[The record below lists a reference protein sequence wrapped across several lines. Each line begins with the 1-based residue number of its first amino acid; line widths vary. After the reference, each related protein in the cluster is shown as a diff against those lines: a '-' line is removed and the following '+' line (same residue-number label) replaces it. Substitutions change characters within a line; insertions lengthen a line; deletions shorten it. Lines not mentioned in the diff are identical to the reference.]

1 MILAL
6 YGAGAMGREFKYMA
20 DAGNEWAGVV
30 FIDDH
35 AISEELMGCPVLGFQ
50 KFCGQY
56 RPEEARFV
64 IAIGEPRVRKEA
76 YEKMKRAGYE
86 GAILRDPTAYIS
98 PDAEVGEATA
108 VCRGAFIGSLA
119 RVGRNVYL
127 SAGTAVGHDS
137 VIGDHTRL
145 GVHAFVGGHTMV
157 GENVF
162 VGSGAMLRDRIQ
174 IGDRSIIGLGAA
186 VFQNVPDQ
194 VTMIG
199 NPARISGESG
209 DRPVYG
215 GSAAAAERTEEKP
228 ESAAAEDAKT
238 WTPARIAETYWE
250 VFSGCFEGYDF
261 NPVTFRF
268 HEDGW
273 DSASQMALVAGLE
286 AAFGISFKG
295 REVLKM
301 NSFESGLKL
310 VRKKLDEKNR
320 EEG

>member
-20 DAGNEWAGVV
+20 DAGNEWSGVV

-35 AISEELMGCPVLGFQ
+35 ALSDELMGCPVLGFQ

-56 RPEEARFV
+56 RPEEIRFV
-64 IAIGEPRVRKEA
+64 IAIGEPQVRKEA
-76 YEKMKRAGYE
+76 FEKMKRAGYE
-86 GAILRDPTAYIS
+86 GAVLCEPTAYIS

-108 VCRGAFIGSLA
+108 VCRGAFVGSLA
-119 RVGRNVYL
+119 KVGSNVYL
-127 SAGTAVGHDS
+127 SAGSAVGHDS
-137 VIGDHTRL
+137 VVGDHTRL
-145 GVHAFVGGHTMV
+145 GEHSFVGGHALI

-162 VGSGAMLRDRIQ
+162 VGSGAMIRDRIRV
-174 IGDRSIIGLGAA
+174 GDGSIIGLGAA
-186 VFQNVPDQ
+186 VFGNVPEH

-215 GSAAAAERTEEKP
+215 ASAAPAERTEEKQEIAP
-228 ESAAAEDAKT
+228 AKDTKT

-250 VFSGCFEGYDF
+250 VFSSCFEGFDF

-273 DSASQMALVAGLE
+273 DSASQMALVSGLE
-286 AAFGISFKG
+286 TAFGISFKG

-301 NSFESGLKL
+301 NSFESGLNL
-310 VRKKLDEKNR
+310 VRKKLGEKSGG
-320 EEG
+320 EG

>member
-20 DAGNEWAGVV
+20 DAGNEWSGVV

-35 AISEELMGCPVLGFQ
+35 AQSEELMGCPVLGFQ
-50 KFCGQY
+50 KFCAQY
-56 RPEEARFV
+56 RPEEVRFV
-64 IAIGEPRVRKEA
+64 IAIGEPRVRREA
-76 YEKMKRAGYE
+76 FEKMKRAGYE
-86 GAILRDPTAYIS
+86 GAVLCEPTAYIS

-119 RVGRNVYL
+119 KVGKNVYL

-145 GVHAFVGGHTMV
+145 GVHSFVGGHTVV

-162 VGSGAMLRDRIQ
+162 VGSGAMIRDRIRV
-174 IGDRSIIGLGAA
+174 GDGSIIGLGAA
-186 VFQNVPDQ
+186 VFRNVPDH
-194 VTMIG
+194 VTMIC

-215 GSAAAAERTEEKP
+215 VSAAAAERTEEKL
-228 ESAAAEDAKT
+228 ESAAAEEAKT
-238 WTPARIAETYWE
+238 WTPAKIAETYWE
-250 VFSGCFEGYDF
+250 VFSSCFEGYDF

-301 NSFESGLKL
+301 NSFESGLNL
-310 VRKKLDEKNR
+310 VRKKLGEKSSG
-320 EEG
+320 EG

>member
-1 MILAL
+1 MCETRDL
-6 YGAGAMGREFKYMA
+6 K
-20 DAGNEWAGVV
+20 
-30 FIDDH
+30 
-35 AISEELMGCPVLGFQ
+35 
-50 KFCGQY
+50 QY
-56 RPEEARFV
+56 RDGTIKRKPAEDVLIDADSLCRF
-64 IAIGEPRVRKEA
+64 
-76 YEKMKRAGYE
+76 
-86 GAILRDPTAYIS
+86 L
-98 PDAEVGEATA
+98 
-108 VCRGAFIGSLA
+108 FL
-119 RVGRNVYL
+119 
-127 SAGTAVGHDS
+127 GTVS
-137 VIGDHTRL
+137 V
-145 GVHAFVGGHTMV
+145 
-157 GENVF
+157 
-162 VGSGAMLRDRIQ
+162 
-174 IGDRSIIGLGAA
+174 
-186 VFQNVPDQ
+186 
-194 VTMIG
+194 
-199 NPARISGESG
+199 
-209 DRPVYG
+209 
-215 GSAAAAERTEEKP
+215 EEKP

>member
-56 RPEEARFV
+56 RPEEVRFV

-86 GAILRDPTAYIS
+86 GAILREPTAYIS

-145 GVHAFVGGHTMV
+145 GVHAFVGGHTVV

-174 IGDRSIIGLGAA
+174 IGDGSIIGLGAA
-186 VFQNVPDQ
+186 VFHTVPDH

-215 GSAAAAERTEEKP
+215 VSTAAAEHMEEKP
-228 ESAAAEDAKT
+228 ERATAEDAQAPRTRRPGLRPVLRKPIGKSFQ
-238 WTPARIAETYWE
+238 PASRAMTLTQ
-250 VFSGCFEGYDF
+250 S
-261 NPVTFRF
+261 P
-268 HEDGW
+268 
-273 DSASQMALVAGLE
+273 SASTRTAG
-286 AAFGISFKG
+286 IPHPRWHWSQ
-295 REVLKM
+295 
-301 NSFESGLKL
+301 GL
-310 VRKKLDEKNR
+310 RRPSASASRAEKS
-320 EEG
+320 

>member
-1 MILAL
+1 MKASGIRKTADKIFSLRWLIGAVLLIILT
-6 YGAGAMGREFKYMA
+6 AGAFHGDSMA
-20 DAGNEWAGVV
+20 CYDRYIESGEGGPGLYPILGTERMVRVDEWA
-30 FIDDH
+30 I
-35 AISEELMGCPVLGFQ
+35 
-50 KFCGQY
+50 
-56 RPEEARFV
+56 
-64 IAIGEPRVRKEA
+64 
-76 YEKMKRAGYE
+76 
-86 GAILRDPTAYIS
+86 
-98 PDAEVGEATA
+98 
-108 VCRGAFIGSLA
+108 
-119 RVGRNVYL
+119 N
-127 SAGTAVGHDS
+127 
-137 VIGDHTRL
+137 
-145 GVHAFVGGHTMV
+145 
-157 GENVF
+157 
-162 VGSGAMLRDRIQ
+162 
-174 IGDRSIIGLGAA
+174 
-186 VFQNVPDQ
+186 
-194 VTMIG
+194 

-250 VFSGCFEGYDF
+250 VFSACFEGYDY

>member
-1 MILAL
+1 
-6 YGAGAMGREFKYMA
+6 
-20 DAGNEWAGVV
+20 
-30 FIDDH
+30 
-35 AISEELMGCPVLGFQ
+35 
-50 KFCGQY
+50 
-56 RPEEARFV
+56 
-64 IAIGEPRVRKEA
+64 
-76 YEKMKRAGYE
+76 
-86 GAILRDPTAYIS
+86 
-98 PDAEVGEATA
+98 
-108 VCRGAFIGSLA
+108 
-119 RVGRNVYL
+119 
-127 SAGTAVGHDS
+127 
-137 VIGDHTRL
+137 
-145 GVHAFVGGHTMV
+145 MV

-215 GSAAAAERTEEKP
+215 VSAAAAERTEEKP

-238 WTPARIAETYWE
+238 WTPAKIAETYWE